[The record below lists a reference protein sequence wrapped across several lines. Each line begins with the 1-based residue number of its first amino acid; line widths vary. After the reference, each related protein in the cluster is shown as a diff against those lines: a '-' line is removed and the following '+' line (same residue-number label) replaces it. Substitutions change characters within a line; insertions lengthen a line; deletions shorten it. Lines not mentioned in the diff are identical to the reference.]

1 MDINARCPFCHE
13 ALAISEN
20 EVDLLMNC
28 PMCHKTFVWGEIL
41 RAKEQERRAGEERK
55 RQLRAEYVAR
65 QREIWEK
72 RKKARARRLRIKR
85 EAVAMLEEHIR
96 SVSERWLGVQSEV
109 AAKMRAF
116 QGHSSETQ
124 SSKKDLEKERRK
136 IAEEIFNC
144 NHCEIPCHRHEPII
158 GSYDA
163 PVVFIGINPRCVP
176 SGCPGEQPSFEEF
189 LNWGTWEALKRRRSD
204 WPRTLKRT
212 FGIDNLND
220 LCELDVFKAAG
231 LASKVSN
238 PKCPMLFFARQLEL
252 LGKDCRLLILTSAG
266 LKFLQGK
273 FTGEPEGQIQG
284 IPSWQEMSIT
294 GLHGREGKLLYRGR
308 EFFVVFSIFPFGQGR
323 ARFNKLDGKNGCPPV
338 TDVIRKYLL

>member
-1 MDINARCPFCHE
+1 MDINVRCPFCHE
-13 ALAISEN
+13 ALVISEK
-20 EVDLLMNC
+20 EVDLPVDC
-28 PMCHKTFVWGEIL
+28 PACGKTFVWGEIL
-41 RAKEQERRAGEERK
+41 RAEEDRK
-55 RQLRAEYVAR
+55 RQLRAKYVAR
-65 QREIWEK
+65 QQEIWEK

-85 EAVAMLEEHIR
+85 EAMVMLEEHIR
-96 SVSERWLGVQSEV
+96 SVSERWLGVQSEA

-163 PVVFIGINPRCVP
+163 PVVFIGINPRCVRVP
-176 SGCPGEQPSFEEF
+176 SGCPGEQTSFKEF
-189 LNWGTWEALKRRRSD
+189 LNWGTWEAMKKRGSD

-212 FGIDNLND
+212 FRIDNLSD
-220 LCELDVFKAAG
+220 LCQLDVFKAAG
-231 LASKVSN
+231 RADKVSD
-238 PKCPMLFFARQLEL
+238 PKCPGLFFARQLEL

-273 FTGEPEGQIQG
+273 FTRSEPEGQIQG
-284 IPSWQEMSIT
+284 IRGWQEMSGIT

-308 EFFVVFSIFPFGQGR
+308 EFRVVFSIFPFGQGR

-338 TDVIRKYLL
+338 TDVIRKCLL